1 MSGALK
7 SVFGGS
13 GILGSLLSVASMFF
27 PPLAIATSLSNLLT
41 MAIGEAVKMA
51 ATTLVKEFGM
61 PKFLEALVNQV
72 VGQALPNLMKPSD
85 ANVDAYVG
93 SNPEIKDFMGDLTQ
107 DLTTQIIDN
116 TRRHVAEAQ
125 DQKEKATGKKGAV
138 GATSWLEAIAMAMG
152 DIMGEKAAKMV
163 ELSQKMSDLNAS
175 GQEIDKK
182 LDNLAP
188 VDSKLSDKKFSSATQ
203 KFEIEKSKVAAEQQS
218 NAREFTKVQTQF
230 QAASQEFSMLSN
242 TFSNAIK
249 SIGEGLTTMGRKG

>member
-27 PPLAIATSLSNLLT
+27 PPLAIATSLSNMLT

-72 VGQALPNLMKPSD
+72 VQQALPNLMKPSD
-85 ANVDAYVG
+85 ANVDAYVE

-138 GATSWLEAIAMAMG
+138 GATSWLEAIALAMG
-152 DIMGEKAAKMV
+152 EIMGRKAAQMV
-163 ELSQKMSDLNAS
+163 ELSTQMSKLSATQDQQVGKWEDL
-175 GQEIDKK
+175 D
-182 LDNLAP
+182 P
-188 VDSKLSDKKFSSATQ
+188 KLSDKKFSQ
-203 KFEIEKSKVAAEQQS
+203 KQKEIEATDKANAMEFSKVQA
-218 NAREFTKVQTQF
+218 QF
-230 QAASQEFSMLSN
+230 QAAGQEFNILSSSF
-242 TFSNAIK
+242 TNAIK
-249 SIGEGLTTMGRKG
+249 SIGEGLSQMARKG